1 MHQASFF
8 EGVLLD
14 ASPFLDDGL
23 ISAEVDVGRREIT
36 EALVVPVVVVV
47 GDEGPD
53 LPLQVARQEVV
64 LQQDPVLQGV
74 KKALERLRSL
84 KTVFVCLEQNF
95 FKTFQRIPVLCPSIP
110 DFDVSVWILIANSD
124 GMHHQSII

>member
-14 ASPFLDDGL
+14 VPPFLDDGL

-95 FKTFQRIPVLCPSIP
+95 FKTFQWVPVLCPSIP
-110 DFDVSVWILIANSD
+110 DFDVSVWVLIPNSD
-124 GMHHQSII
+124 RVYDHSII